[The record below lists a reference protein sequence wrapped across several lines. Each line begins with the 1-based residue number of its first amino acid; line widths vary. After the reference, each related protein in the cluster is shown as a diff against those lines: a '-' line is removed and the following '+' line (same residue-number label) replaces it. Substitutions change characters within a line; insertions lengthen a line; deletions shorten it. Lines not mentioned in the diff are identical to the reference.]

1 MTTYVLSL
9 TGDEEKA
16 ANATHWAKF
25 RRAKLISVARGASE
39 RTPADMTGKDSI
51 AIVAQGSADQRER
64 SRRPGTHDPEALAAL
79 LVRTLDIQD
88 GMGVVLADFDNE
100 EFAADVMAR
109 IAALGR
115 EVTCTGQVANF
126 AFSAGVRKQIRRA
139 SEPALPIPSP
149 SAP

>member
-16 ANATHWAKF
+16 ANATHWARF
-25 RRAKLISVARGASE
+25 RRAKLFSVSRGGASE

-51 AIVAQGSADQRER
+51 VIVAQGSADQRER
-64 SRRPGTHDPEALAAL
+64 SHRPDMHDPEALAAL

-100 EFAADVMAR
+100 EFAADVVAR

-115 EVTCTGQVANF
+115 DVTCTGQVANF
-126 AFSAGVRKQIRRA
+126 AFSAGVRSRFSR
-139 SEPALPIPSP
+139 S
-149 SAP
+149 

>member
-25 RRAKLISVARGASE
+25 RKARFVSVSRGPDP
-39 RTPADMTGKDSI
+39 RPPA
-51 AIVAQGSADQRER
+51 AAQGQDGIVVVAHGATGQAETPRN
-64 SRRPGTHDPEALAAL
+64 PVQGGPEALAAL

-88 GMGVVLADFDNE
+88 GMRVVLAHFDCE
-100 EFAADVMAR
+100 DYAADVVAQ

-115 EVTCTGQVANF
+115 EVVCSGKAANY
-126 AFSAGVRKQIRRA
+126 AFSASVVPRA
-139 SEPALPIPSP
+139 S
-149 SAP
+149 

>member
-25 RRAKLISVARGASE
+25 RRAKLISVSRRADE
-39 RTPADMTGKDSI
+39 RMPDAGRDSI
-51 AIVAQGSADQRER
+51 VIAEHGAGD
-64 SRRPGTHDPEALAAL
+64 RRATSCNPSTHDPAALAAL

-88 GMGVVLADFDNE
+88 GTGVVLADFDSE
-100 EFAADVMAR
+100 EFAADVVAR

-115 EVTCTGQVANF
+115 RVTCTGQLRDFSFGARVRPLF
-126 AFSAGVRKQIRRA
+126 ARA
-139 SEPALPIPSP
+139 A
-149 SAP
+149 

>member
-25 RRAKLISVARGASE
+25 RKARLVSISRSPRD
-39 RTPADMTGKDSI
+39 RTHADMSGRDSI
-51 AIVAQGSADQRER
+51 VITAHGAIDQLET
-64 SRRPGTHDPEALAAL
+64 RRASVTRHPHALAAL

-88 GMGVVLADFDNE
+88 GAGVVLADFDSE
-100 EFAADVMAR
+100 EFAADVVAE

-115 EVTCTGQVANF
+115 DVSCSGQAANF
-126 AFSAGVRKQIRRA
+126 AFSAGVRA
-139 SEPALPIPSP
+139 SP
-149 SAP
+149 

>member
-1 MTTYVLSL
+1 MTTYVLAL

-25 RRAKLISVARGASE
+25 RKAKLISVSRGAKE
-39 RTPADMTGKDSI
+39 GAPAVIPGKDSI
-51 AIVAQGSADQRER
+51 VILAHGSGDQRER

-100 EFAADVMAR
+100 EFAADVVAR
-109 IAALGR
+109 IAGLGR
-115 EVTCTGQVANF
+115 DVTCTGQVANF
-126 AFSAGVRKQIRRA
+126 AFSAGVRSRSSQ
-139 SEPALPIPSP
+139 S
-149 SAP
+149 

>member
-16 ANATHWAKF
+16 ANATHWARF
-25 RRAKLISVARGASE
+25 RRAKMISVSRRTGE
-39 RTPADMTGKDSI
+39 RPAADTGRDSI
-51 AIVAQGSADQRER
+51 VIASHGSANPREA
-64 SRRPGTHDPEALAAL
+64 SRASSTRDPEALAAL

-100 EFAADVMAR
+100 DFAADVVAR

-115 EVTCTGQVANF
+115 AVTCTGQVANF
-126 AFSAGVRKQIRRA
+126 AFSASVRARF
-139 SEPALPIPSP
+139 SLS
-149 SAP
+149 

>member
-25 RRAKLISVARGASE
+25 RRAKLISVSRQGAE
-39 RTPADMTGKDSI
+39 RLPDAGRDSI
-51 AIVAQGSADQRER
+51 VIAAHGAGDRHASSCDP
-64 SRRPGTHDPEALAAL
+64 STHDPAALAAL

-88 GMGVVLADFDNE
+88 GTGVVLADFDSE
-100 EFAADVMAR
+100 EFAADVVAR

-115 EVTCTGQVANF
+115 SVTCTGKVRDFSFGSRVRPLF
-126 AFSAGVRKQIRRA
+126 ARA
-139 SEPALPIPSP
+139 A
-149 SAP
+149 

>member
-25 RRAKLISVARGASE
+25 RKARLISVSRATGE
-39 RTPADMTGKDSI
+39 RIPADMPGKESI
-51 AIVAQGSADQRER
+51 VIVAQGSADRRE
-64 SRRPGTHDPEALAAL
+64 SNRRPDTHDPDALAAL

-88 GMGVVLADFDNE
+88 GTGVVLADFDNE
-100 EFAADVMAR
+100 EFAADVVAR

-115 EVTCTGQVANF
+115 DVTCTGRVANF
-126 AFSAGVRKQIRRA
+126 AFSASVRSLFSMA
-139 SEPALPIPSP
+139 
-149 SAP
+149 

>member
-9 TGDEEKA
+9 SGDEEKA

-25 RRAKLISVARGASE
+25 RRAKLISVSRA
-39 RTPADMTGKDSI
+39 PADGRPAASSGKDSI
-51 AIVAQGSADQRER
+51 FIAEHGPIDHPDSDPASCTR
-64 SRRPGTHDPEALAAL
+64 DPEALAAL

-100 EFAADVMAR
+100 EFAAAVVAR

-115 EVTCTGQVANF
+115 AVTCTGKVADF
-126 AFSAGVRKQIRRA
+126 AFGLGIRPRFSRA
-139 SEPALPIPSP
+139 
-149 SAP
+149 

>member
-25 RRAKLISVARGASE
+25 RKAKLISVSRSPSETASAGMAR
-39 RTPADMTGKDSI
+39 KDN
-51 AIVAQGSADQRER
+51 IVILSQGSADQCER
-64 SRRPGTHDPEALAAL
+64 SRGPAMHDPGALAAL

-100 EFAADVMAR
+100 EFAADVGAR

-115 EVTCTGQVANF
+115 DVTCTGQVAKF
-126 AFSAGVRKQIRRA
+126 AFGASVRSRFSRF
-139 SEPALPIPSP
+139 
-149 SAP
+149 

>member
-25 RRAKLISVARGASE
+25 RKAKLLSISRNPCDKTATGMTE
-39 RTPADMTGKDSI
+39 RDSLVI
-51 AIVAQGSADQRER
+51 TAHGPIDLET
-64 SRRPGTHDPEALAAL
+64 RRAETRRAPVTRDPEALAAL

-88 GMGVVLADFDNE
+88 GAGVVLADFDSE
-100 EFAADVMAR
+100 DFAADVVAR

-115 EVTCTGQVANF
+115 DVTCAGQAASF
-126 AFSAGVRKQIRRA
+126 AFGAGVRARTSQ
-139 SEPALPIPSP
+139 S
-149 SAP
+149 

>member
-25 RRAKLISVARGASE
+25 RKAKLISVSRGPSE
-39 RTPADMTGKDSI
+39 KTPADAPARDSI
-51 AIVAQGSADQRER
+51 VIVAQGAADQCES
-64 SRRPGTHDPEALAAL
+64 SRRPYTHDPDALAGL

-88 GMGVVLADFDNE
+88 GTGVVLADFDNE
-100 EFAADVMAR
+100 EFAADVVAR

-115 EVTCTGQVANF
+115 AVTCTGRVANF
-126 AFSAGVRKQIRRA
+126 AFSAGVRFRSSRF
-139 SEPALPIPSP
+139 
-149 SAP
+149 

>member
-25 RRAKLISVARGASE
+25 RKAKLISVSRSASE
-39 RTPADMTGKDSI
+39 TAAAGMARKDN
-51 AIVAQGSADQRER
+51 IVILSQGSADHCD
-64 SRRPGTHDPEALAAL
+64 RRRGPDMHDPGALAAL

-100 EFAADVMAR
+100 EFAADVVAR

-115 EVTCTGQVANF
+115 DVTCTGQVAKF
-126 AFSAGVRKQIRRA
+126 AFSASVRARFSRA
-139 SEPALPIPSP
+139 
-149 SAP
+149 